1 MTSSQ
6 LMEKDARFTCSADV
20 SGGDLGM
27 SLNRLNLTLIIN
39 NHKEAQMRRAKKEV
53 QNETEKEV
61 KTMFEVDR
69 IFKTNTDNNL
79 KAFVDIKVANAVLIK
94 GIRVLSNKEGG
105 LFVSMPAQQ
114 AGDGKYYPT
123 VRALAAETKQELQDV
138 ILAAYNS

>member
-1 MTSSQ
+1 
-6 LMEKDARFTCSADV
+6 
-20 SGGDLGM
+20 
-27 SLNRLNLTLIIN
+27 
-39 NHKEAQMRRAKKEV
+39 MRRAKKEV

-105 LFVSMPAQQ
+105 LFVSIPSQQPQHHPPAPPKKT
-114 AGDGKYYPT
+114 AGQHVAFAPFP
-123 VRALAAETKQELQDV
+123 
-138 ILAAYNS
+138 IS